1 MKLSVF
7 YQDQEVYPKE
17 FLKALLKRL
26 IQWAYLVGLAGLVFS
41 FLFYRDGRI
50 LAAGSLVTAGL
61 ISLAV
66 ALFVLPLTLKEYKDQ
81 VKVSVGEEDKVL
93 VRFFEDYLEIH
104 QGQSHLRIDYK
115 NIERIFTSQNLYI
128 FQMGKNTGFYLP
140 KDALTPEKEQDFQAL
155 LQGPFKNLPRKPRG
169 FFTNK

>member
-7 YQDQEVYPKE
+7 YQDQEAYPKE

-41 FLFYRDGRI
+41 FLSYRDGSTFTAGSL
-50 LAAGSLVTAGL
+50 LAAGLM
-61 ISLAV
+61 SLAV
-66 ALFVLPLTLKEYKDQ
+66 AFFVLPLTLREYKSQ
-81 VKVSVGEEDKVL
+81 VKASAGEEDKVL
-93 VRFFEDYLEIH
+93 VRFYEDYLEIH

-128 FQMGKNTGFYLP
+128 FQMGKNSGFYLA

-155 LQGPFKNLPRKPRG
+155 LQGPFNNLPRKPRG
-169 FFTNK
+169 FFSNK

>member
-7 YQDQEVYPKE
+7 YENQEAYSKE

-26 IQWAYLVGLAGLVFS
+26 IQWSYLVGLAGLVFS

-81 VKVSVGEEDKVL
+81 VKATAGEEDKVL

-128 FQMGKNTGFYLP
+128 FQMGKNSGFYLP
-140 KDALTPEKEQDFQAL
+140 KDALTPEKIQDFDAL
-155 LQGPFKNLPRKPRG
+155 MEGPFKGLPRKERG
-169 FFTNK
+169 FFSNK